1 MGAGKILEALVSD
14 FFFKPLFFFIK
25 SSCVLVESKVFFF
38 SQSAISSDWA
48 LAF

>member
-38 SQSAISSDWA
+38 FLKVQ
-48 LAF
+48 LVLTEL